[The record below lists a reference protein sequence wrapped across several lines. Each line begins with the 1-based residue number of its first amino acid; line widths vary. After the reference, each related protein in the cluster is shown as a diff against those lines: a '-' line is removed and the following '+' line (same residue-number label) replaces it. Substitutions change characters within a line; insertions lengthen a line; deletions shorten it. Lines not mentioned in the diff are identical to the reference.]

1 MHVCVCMDLHLT
13 GLNLEGEIAI
23 VFVVRLLVVGVLVAP
38 PDVDGLLDTEFW
50 PVAHGTAFGFSK
62 SLEST

>member
-1 MHVCVCMDLHLT
+1 MK
-13 GLNLEGEIAI
+13 GEMAI
-23 VFVVRLLVVGVLVAP
+23 VFVVRLLVIGVLATA